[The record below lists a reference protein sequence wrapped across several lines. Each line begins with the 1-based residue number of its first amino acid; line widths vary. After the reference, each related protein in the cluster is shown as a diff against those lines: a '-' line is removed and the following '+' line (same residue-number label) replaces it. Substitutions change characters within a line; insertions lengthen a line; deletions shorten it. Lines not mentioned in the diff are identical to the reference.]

1 MIKLKYK
8 PITIMKKWILALIV
22 AIFASMTAFAQE
34 QAKDA
39 IPESKSKAVEFLKA
53 DGSLLIKE
61 FYDLDII
68 KGVECQV
75 LVITNVVTKKKLGC
89 LRLETRYSSSYSKD
103 SYIGTLDSDE
113 LDACIQSL
121 QYIKDTLLPST
132 PEVYT
137 EVEYKT
143 NDGVKF
149 GAYYANNKWTA
160 YVYTKGYTSRSAA
173 FLNAENIDKFIEVMR
188 HAKALIAE
196 KTA

>member
-1 MIKLKYK
+1 
-8 PITIMKKWILALIV
+8 MKKIILACMV
-22 AIFASMTAFAQE
+22 AILATMAVFAQE

-39 IPESKSKAVEFLKA
+39 VPESKSKTIEFLKT

-61 FYDLDII
+61 FYALERI

-75 LVITNVVTKKKLGC
+75 LVITNVVTKKKIGC
-89 LRLETRYSSSYSKD
+89 LRLETKYIGSYSSD

-173 FLNAENIDKFIEVMR
+173 FINTENIDKFIAVMQQ
-188 HAKALIAE
+188 AKTLIAE
-196 KTA
+196 KTILIKQI

>member
-1 MIKLKYK
+1 MRKVVF
-8 PITIMKKWILALIV
+8 ALLV
-22 AIFASMTAFAQE
+22 AVFATMTAFAQE

-39 IPESKSKAVEFLKA
+39 VPESKSKAVEFLKT

-61 FYDLDII
+61 FYDLEKI

-75 LVITNVVTKKKLGC
+75 LVITNVVSKKKIGC
-89 LRLETRYSSSYSKD
+89 LRLETKYSSSYSSD

-149 GAYYANNKWTA
+149 GAYFANNKWTA

-173 FLNAENIDKFIEVMR
+173 FINAENIDKFIAVMQQ
-188 HAKALIAE
+188 AKALITE
-196 KTA
+196 KTE